1 MRKKTRRLG
10 VPSRARVMLKYAN
23 SFVGIQFRSN
33 PPPLEIDCSQFTQ
46 MVFAKVGVKLP
57 RTSQDQAKQG
67 VEVSFTDLRPGDLV
81 FYHIPDRNRVPGS
94 VGHVAIY
101 AGKGKIV
108 HCLPTSN
115 FFLTDMNKPY
125 WKVKYLFVRRVL

>member
-1 MRKKTRRLG
+1 MSSREKK
-10 VPSRARVMLKYAN
+10 MLKYAK
-23 SFVGIQFRSN
+23 SFVGMQFRRN
-33 PPPLEIDCSQFTQ
+33 PPSLEIDCSQFTQ
-46 MVFAKVGVKLP
+46 MVFAKVGVSLP

-67 VEVSFTDLRPGDLV
+67 VAVSFADLRLGDLV
-81 FYHIPDRNRVPGS
+81 FYHIPERNAAKGS
-94 VGHVAIY
+94 IGHVAIY

-125 WKVKYLFVRRVL
+125 WKTKYLFARRVL

>member
-1 MRKKTRRLG
+1 
-10 VPSRARVMLKYAN
+10 
-23 SFVGIQFRSN
+23 
-33 PPPLEIDCSQFTQ
+33 

-57 RTSQDQAKQG
+57 RTSQAQSLLGMPVAKA
-67 VEVSFTDLRPGDLV
+67 DLRPGDLV
-81 FYHIPDRNRVPGS
+81 FYHIPDRNPEPGS
-94 VGHVAIY
+94 IGHVAIY

-125 WKVKYLFVRRVL
+125 WKVKYLFARRLL